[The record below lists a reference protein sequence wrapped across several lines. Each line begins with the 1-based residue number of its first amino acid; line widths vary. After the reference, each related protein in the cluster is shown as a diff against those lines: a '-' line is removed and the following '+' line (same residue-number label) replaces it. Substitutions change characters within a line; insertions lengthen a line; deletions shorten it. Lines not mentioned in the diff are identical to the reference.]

1 MDTSKKSAAQWTFLS
16 NHAHVLVC
24 IARDPNMRVR
34 DIAFGV
40 GITERAVQRILG
52 ELEEAGVITRMRRGR
67 RTHYELDPSSPLR
80 HPIESS
86 HSVGELLGI
95 VAT

>member
-1 MDTSKKSAAQWTFLS
+1 MVSDDPPSHWSFLS

-34 DIAFGV
+34 DIAAGV
-40 GITERAVQRILG
+40 GITERAVQRILA
-52 ELEEAGVITRMRRGR
+52 ELEAGGVIRRTKRGR
-67 RTHYELDPSSPLR
+67 RTHYKLDPRSPLR

-95 VAT
+95 VAS